1 MRGYSFLIDSGK
13 KLELSDVVDDE
24 DDFYKILSD
33 ELYKNVTGDMM
44 IMAGEYYIDVDD
56 FDAPAAMNECL
67 DNGRYGWV
75 LDPQGVTFPDEILT
89 VAADGRMKVSE
100 LSGKDRKS
108 SEGSSAGS
116 KKKNAD
122 HAG

>member
-75 LDPQGVTFPDEILT
+75 LDP
-89 VAADGRMKVSE
+89 
-100 LSGKDRKS
+100 
-108 SEGSSAGS
+108 
-116 KKKNAD
+116 
-122 HAG
+122 